1 MSAAGRILVV
11 DDEPGI
17 REVCERTLRAMG
29 FEVKSA
35 SDGQAALKE
44 LDEQDFDFVLT
55 DLSMPAPVDGT
66 RLTEMIKSRSPF
78 IDVVIMTAYPTL
90 ETAIQLL
97 KNGAYDYLSKPFS
110 QDLLESVVARCFEK
124 RRLSQ
129 ELNREKMQRREL
141 AAAYA
146 ELQKVEHLKE
156 SILSRLSHELRTPV
170 CSSLLALEALQAMN
184 PDAGKLKHC
193 AVMRSSL
200 MRLQKTVEDLLFMA
214 QCRQGRLA
222 VRRSPAQLKSL
233 IENAVKHYESLWQDK
248 QLRVEAE
255 LGALSEPLEVDAG
268 HMEAAFRQL
277 LLNAIHFNKK
287 NGRILIQ
294 GRRRP
299 DGVQISFTD
308 TGMGIPKE
316 KLSDIFDGFY
326 QAAEYL
332 TREVGGLG
340 LGLAIVRRIAE
351 AHDGSIRVESQEG
364 QGSTFTLSLPV
375 SAARAGGA

>member
-1 MSAAGRILVV
+1 MGAVGRILVV

-35 SDGQAALKE
+35 PDGQAALKK

-124 RRLSQ
+124 RRLSD
-129 ELNREKMQRREL
+129 ELDREKSQRREL

-156 SILSRLSHELRTPV
+156 AILSRLSHELRTPV
-170 CSSLLALEALQAMN
+170 CTSLLALETMQALN
-184 PDAGKLKHC
+184 PEPEKLKHLDI
-193 AVMRSSL
+193 MRSSL
-200 MRLQKTVEDLLFMA
+200 SRLQKTVEDVLF
-214 QCRQGRLA
+214 LA
-222 VRRSPAQLKSL
+222 RSSQDGLPLRRSPTDLKVMIEKVAQ
-233 IENAVKHYESLWQDK
+233 HYGSLWRSK
-248 QLRVEAE
+248 QIRLETRLEE
-255 LGALSEPLEVDAG
+255 LSEPVPVDPG
-268 HMEAAFRQL
+268 HMETALKQL
-277 LLNAIHFNKK
+277 LLNAIHFNRKK
-287 NGRILIQ
+287 GSILIQ
-294 GRRRP
+294 GRRH
-299 DGVQISFTD
+299 DSGIGISFID
-308 TGMGIPKE
+308 TGVGIPKE
-316 KLSDIFDGFY
+316 NIPDIFDGFY

-351 AHDGSIRVESQEG
+351 AHGGAVRVESEEG
-364 QGSTFTLSLPV
+364 RGSTFTLSLPER
-375 SAARAGGA
+375 AAVE